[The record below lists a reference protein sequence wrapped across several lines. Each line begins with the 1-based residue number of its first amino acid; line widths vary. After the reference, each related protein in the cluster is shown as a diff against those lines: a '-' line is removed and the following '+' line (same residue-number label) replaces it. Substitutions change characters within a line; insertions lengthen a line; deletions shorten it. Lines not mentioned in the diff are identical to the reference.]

1 MANKHIELCL
11 RSLRKCK
18 LKHNDISL
26 HAYSMDKARNNT
38 DNIKWCQRC
47 GAIGSFIHCWWEFQ
61 VAQPLWKILLQFLL
75 ILNMQPNTWVCGHL
89 SQEKKN
95 LWSHK
100 NLYMHVCRCFIFNN
114 SKLEKTQMSSWKWM
128 VKQVV
133 VYPYCGTLLSNKKEQ
148 TINLTTLMNS
158 RWWCWLKKANVKRS
172 QPIIPFI

>member
-75 ILNMQPNTWVCGHL
+75 ILNMQL
-89 SQEKKN
+89 S
-95 LWSHK
+95 
-100 NLYMHVCRCFIFNN
+100 Y
-114 SKLEKTQMSSWKWM
+114 
-128 VKQVV
+128 
-133 VYPYCGTLLSNKKEQ
+133 
-148 TINLTTLMNS
+148 NLTCEFVGIYPRKRKTYDHTKTCTCMFVDALFLTTPNWKKPRCPPGS
-158 RWWCWLKKANVKRS
+158 EWLNK
-172 QPIIPFI
+172 